1 MSKNVGDLNL
11 KLKMEIGAL
20 RSENE
25 GLVRKNEEIRAQV
38 TDIETKIQVS
48 FCGFR
53 CGLPGP
59 VVGIY
64 KRKQETKK
72 TRKQKNKKTKT
83 RPRK

>member
-20 RSENE
+20 KSENE

-48 FCGFR
+48 HCGFR
-53 CGLPGP
+53 CGAYLLHVSDLFLHYLGLWWEF
-59 VVGIY
+59 I
-64 KRKQETKK
+64 KE
-72 TRKQKNKKTKT
+72 TRK
-83 RPRK
+83 